1 MIYNN
6 LLDLIGNTPVVKVD
20 FKDENIADVYVKLE
34 KFNLSGSVK
43 DRAALG
49 MIETAEK
56 EGLLKEGSVIIEPT
70 SGNTGI
76 ALALIGRLKG
86 YKVIIVM
93 PDTMSIERR
102 STLKAYGAELI
113 LTDGTKGMGE
123 AIAVAEKLAAE
134 NSNYF
139 LPQQFN
145 NKANPEK
152 HYETTAKE
160 IIDDFKIIDAFV
172 AGVGTGGTIVGV
184 AKRLKERSKDT
195 KVVGVE
201 PSTSAVL
208 SGENP
213 GKHSIQG
220 IGTGFIP
227 KNYDASVVDEIVK
240 ISSEEA
246 VEFAKKASH
255 DFGLFVGISSG
266 ANIAAAYQVAKK
278 LGKGKIVVTIAPDGG
293 EKYLSVEA
301 FQTK

>member
-49 MIETAEK
+49 MIEAAEK

-86 YKVIIVM
+86 YEVIIVM

-102 STLKAYGAELI
+102 ATLKAYGAELI

-134 NSNYF
+134 NPNYF

-152 HYETTAKE
+152 HYETTGKE
-160 IIDDFKIIDAFV
+160 LLDDFKVIDAFV

-208 SGENP
+208 SGEKP

-246 VEFAKKASH
+246 FEYAKKASH

-278 LGKGKIVVTIAPDGG
+278 LGKGKIVVTLAPDGG

-301 FQTK
+301 FLTK

>member
-6 LLDLIGNTPVVKVD
+6 LLDLIGNTPVVKIN

-49 MIETAEK
+49 MIEAAEK

-102 STLKAYGAELI
+102 ATLKAYGAELI

-123 AIAVAEKLAAE
+123 AIAIAEKLAAE
-134 NSNYF
+134 NPNYF

-152 HYETTAKE
+152 HYETTGKE
-160 IIDDFKIIDAFV
+160 LLDDFKVIDAFV

-195 KVVGVE
+195 KVIGVE

-208 SGENP
+208 SGEKP
-213 GKHSIQG
+213 GKHGIQG

-246 VEFAKKASH
+246 FEYAKKASH

-278 LGKGKIVVTIAPDGG
+278 LGKGKIVVTLAPDGG

-301 FQTK
+301 FLTK

>member
-49 MIETAEK
+49 MIEAAEK

-102 STLKAYGAELI
+102 ATLKAYGAELI
-113 LTDGTKGMGE
+113 LTDGSKGMGE

-134 NSNYF
+134 NPNYF

-152 HYETTAKE
+152 HYETTGKE
-160 IIDDFKIIDAFV
+160 LLDDFKVIDAFV

-208 SGENP
+208 SGEKP

-246 VEFAKKASH
+246 FEYAKKASH

-278 LGKGKIVVTIAPDGG
+278 LGKGKIVVTLAPDGG

-301 FQTK
+301 FLTK

>member
-49 MIETAEK
+49 MIEAAEK

-102 STLKAYGAELI
+102 ATLKAYGAELI

-134 NSNYF
+134 NPNYF

-152 HYETTAKE
+152 HYETTGKE
-160 IIDDFKIIDAFV
+160 LLDDFKVIDAFV

-208 SGENP
+208 SGEKP
-213 GKHSIQG
+213 GKHGIQG

-246 VEFAKKASH
+246 FEYAKKASH

-278 LGKGKIVVTIAPDGG
+278 LGKGKIVVTLAPDGG

-301 FQTK
+301 FLTK